1 MKRFSVLALFVFVC
15 ACGLHAQ
22 AVDTTVCAIV
32 KNPKSFDGKIVRI
45 KGTVVAGFDEF
56 IVKDPSGPCGYPVD
70 ALWLSYPAGTKG
82 KAGPASYLQV
92 QPAHNFA
99 GTYTAPTRTPV
110 TLKKTSPS
118 RISTARSQ
126 RYIARDRFC
135 AWAA

>member
-70 ALWLSYPAGTKG
+70 GIWLSYPAGNQG
-82 KAGPASYLQV
+82 QGRPSVLSASAAGAQLCRNLYR
-92 QPAHNFA
+92 AHTDA
-99 GTYTAPTRTPV
+99 GYA
-110 TLKKTSPS
+110 
-118 RISTARSQ
+118 
-126 RYIARDRFC
+126 
-135 AWAA
+135 